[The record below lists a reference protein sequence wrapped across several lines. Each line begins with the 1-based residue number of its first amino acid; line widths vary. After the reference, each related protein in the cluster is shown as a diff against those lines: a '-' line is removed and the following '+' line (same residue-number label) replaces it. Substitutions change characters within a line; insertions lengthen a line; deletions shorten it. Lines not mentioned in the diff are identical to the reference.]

1 MSTKKEGFII
11 LERKN
16 GSEKNAMDVN
26 YIIQSV
32 QEGHSAFIRTDGRI
46 WHRIKKNMIHHEMKK
61 AEKPDIFYQNQSVLV
76 SIKKRIS

>member
-26 YIIQSV
+26 YIIQNV
-32 QEGHSAFIRTDGRI
+32 KEGHVICIRTDGRI
-46 WHRIKKNMIHHEMKK
+46 WQKIKKNMIHHETKK
-61 AEKPDIFYQNQSVLV
+61 AEKPDIF
-76 SIKKRIS
+76 